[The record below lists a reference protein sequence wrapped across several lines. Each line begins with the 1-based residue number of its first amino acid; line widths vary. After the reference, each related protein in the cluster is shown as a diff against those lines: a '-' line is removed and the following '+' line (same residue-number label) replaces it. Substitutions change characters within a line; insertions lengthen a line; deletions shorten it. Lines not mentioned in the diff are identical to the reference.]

1 MAGGWTRDGG
11 VQVESLPK
19 KLRRSQNPLIIKR

>member
-11 VQVESLPK
+11 VQDQK
-19 KLRRSQNPLIIKR
+19 DSQLKWSAVFTP